1 MRRLAVEN
9 KKIRVALVGL
19 RFGAEFIPIY
29 LNHPN
34 IEYLA
39 ICDSDL
45 ATVEEIGN
53 QFQVDRR
60 YTDLNE
66 ILASDE
72 YDAVHLVTPVTSH
85 AQQSVDVLNSG
96 KHCACTIPMGMSID
110 EINAVIKAKQASG
123 KNYMMMETAVYA
135 REYLFV
141 KEMYESGEMGKIQ
154 FLRCA
159 HYQDMDGWP
168 DYWKGFPPLMH
179 PTHALGPVLDL
190 IGKRPVKVHCFGSGS
205 MREEL
210 VQVYGNPYPIETAI
224 YQLENSDVA
233 VELTR
238 SMFHTARAYSEC
250 YNVYGEKATFEWQQ
264 VEEEQPIVMRMGEL
278 TQERGRPITIERVN
292 IPDRAELLPEELR
305 RFTTRG
311 VYDEDN
317 PHLSFLQGGGHGG
330 SHPHLV
336 HEFISSIV
344 EQRTP
349 YVDEIKG
356 AVWTAA
362 GICAHE
368 SAMNGGKEIL
378 IPEFNKI

>member
-1 MRRLAVEN
+1 MKN

-19 RFGAEFIPIY
+19 RFGAEFVPIY
-29 LNHPN
+29 LHHPN
-34 IEYLA
+34 VEYLA
-39 ICDSDL
+39 ICDSNPD
-45 ATVEEIGN
+45 TVKEIGDK
-53 QFQVDRR
+53 FQVERR
-60 YTDLNE
+60 FTDMND

-72 YDAVHLVTPVTSH
+72 YDAVHLVTPVTH
-85 AQQSVDVLNSG
+85 HGPHSVAVLKSG
-96 KHCACTIPMGMSID
+96 KHCACTIPMGLSLD
-110 EINAVIKAKQASG
+110 EVNAVLEAKRESG
-123 KNYMMMETAVYA
+123 KNYMMMETAVFS
-135 REYLFV
+135 REYLYV
-141 KEMYESGEMGKIQ
+141 KQLYETGELGKIQ

-190 IGKRPVKVHCFGSGS
+190 IGKRPTKVHCFGSGS
-205 MREEL
+205 MRDEL
-210 VQVYGNPYPIETAI
+210 VQKYGNPYPIETAI
-224 YQLENSDVA
+224 YQLEDSDVA

-238 SMFHTARAYSEC
+238 TMFHTARAYSESF
-250 YNVYGEKATFEWQQ
+250 NVYGEKATFEWQQ
-264 VEEEQPIVMRMGEL
+264 MEDEKPIIMRMGEL
-278 TQERGRPITIERVN
+278 TEHRGRPITWERVD
-292 IPDRAELLPEELR
+292 IPDRPESLPKEIQ

-311 VYDEDN
+311 VYDESN

-344 EQRTP
+344 EERP
-349 YVDEIKG
+349 PHVDEEKA

-368 SAMNGGKEIL
+368 SAMNGGKEVI
-378 IPEFNKI
+378 IPDFELTKKK

>member
-1 MRRLAVEN
+1 MDS

-19 RFGAEFIPIY
+19 RFGAEFVPIY
-29 LNHPN
+29 LHHPN
-34 IEYLA
+34 VEYLA
-39 ICDSDL
+39 ICDSNPD
-45 ATVEEIGN
+45 TVNEIGDK
-53 QFQVDRR
+53 FQIERR
-60 YTDLNE
+60 FTDLND

-72 YDAVHLVTPVTSH
+72 YDAVHLVTPVTYH
-85 AQQSVDVLNSG
+85 GPQSVAVLKSG
-96 KHCACTIPMGMSID
+96 KHCACTIPMGLSL
-110 EINAVIKAKQASG
+110 EELNAVVEAKRESG
-123 KNYMMMETAVYA
+123 KNYMMMETAVYS
-135 REYLFV
+135 REYLYV
-141 KEMYESGEMGKIQ
+141 KELYESGELGKIQ

-190 IGKRPVKVHCFGSGS
+190 IGKRPAKVYGLGSGS

-210 VQVYGNPYPIETAI
+210 VQKYGNPFPIETAI
-224 YQLENSDVA
+224 YQLEDSDVA

-238 SMFHTARAYSEC
+238 TMFHTARAYSEC
-250 YNVYGEKATFEWQQ
+250 FNIYGEKATFEWQQ
-264 VEEEQPIVMRMGEL
+264 LEEEKPIVMRMGDL
-278 TQERGRPITIERVN
+278 TENRGRPISWERVD
-292 IPDRAELLPEELR
+292 IPDRPESLPKEIQ

-311 VYDEDN
+311 VYDENN

-336 HEFISSIV
+336 HEFVSSIV
-344 EQRTP
+344 EERAP
-349 YVDEIKG
+349 HVNEVKA

-368 SAMNGGKEIL
+368 SAMNGGKEIV
-378 IPEFNKI
+378 IPRFE

>member
-1 MRRLAVEN
+1 MDS

-19 RFGAEFIPIY
+19 RFGAEFVPIY
-29 LNHPN
+29 LHHPN
-34 IEYLA
+34 VEYLA
-39 ICDSDL
+39 ICDSNPD
-45 ATVEEIGN
+45 TVNEIGDK
-53 QFQVDRR
+53 FQVERR
-60 YTDLNE
+60 FTDLND

-72 YDAVHLVTPVTSH
+72 YDAVHLVTPVTYH
-85 AQQSVDVLNSG
+85 GQQSVAVLKSG
-96 KHCACTIPMGMSID
+96 KHCACTIPMGLSL
-110 EINAVIKAKQASG
+110 EELNAVVEAKRESG
-123 KNYMMMETAVYA
+123 KNYMMMETAVYS
-135 REYLFV
+135 REYLYV
-141 KEMYESGEMGKIQ
+141 KELYESGELGKIQ

-190 IGKRPVKVHCFGSGS
+190 IGKRPAKVYGLGSGS

-210 VQVYGNPYPIETAI
+210 VQKYGNPFPIETAI
-224 YQLENSDVA
+224 YQLEDSDVA

-238 SMFHTARAYSEC
+238 TMFHTARAYSEC
-250 YNVYGEKATFEWQQ
+250 FNIYGEKATFEWQQ
-264 VEEEQPIVMRMGEL
+264 LEEEKPIVMRMGDL
-278 TQERGRPITIERVN
+278 TENRGRPISWERVD
-292 IPDRAELLPEELR
+292 IPDRPESLPKEIQ

-311 VYDEDN
+311 VYDETN

-336 HEFISSIV
+336 HEFVSSIV
-344 EQRTP
+344 EERAP
-349 YVDEIKG
+349 HVNEVKA

-368 SAMNGGKEIL
+368 SAMNGGKEIV
-378 IPEFNKI
+378 IPRFE